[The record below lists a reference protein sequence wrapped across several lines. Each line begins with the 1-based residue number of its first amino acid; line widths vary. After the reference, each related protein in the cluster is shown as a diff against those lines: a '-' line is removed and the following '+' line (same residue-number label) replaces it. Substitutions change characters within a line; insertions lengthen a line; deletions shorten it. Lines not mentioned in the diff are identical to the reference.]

1 MSVLVDIPQIAYK
14 TMSIEY
20 VIIGQ
25 DGKRD
30 RWAEREAEQ
39 NLQKELKEYPYS
51 ADHEHMR

>member
-1 MSVLVDIPQIAYK
+1 MSFLIDIPQLAYK

-30 RWAEREAEQ
+30 WLAERNAEES
-39 NLQKELKEYPYS
+39 LQRCLQQYPYS
-51 ADHEHMR
+51 ADHEHTR

>member
-30 RWAEREAEQ
+30 RFAELKAEQ
-39 NLQKELKEYPYS
+39 NLRESLKGYS
-51 ADHEHMR
+51 YSLDHKHMR

>member
-1 MSVLVDIPQIAYK
+1 MSVLIDIPQIAYK

-30 RWAEREAEQ
+30 RFAELNAEQ
-39 NLQKELKEYPYS
+39 NLRESLKGYS
-51 ADHEHMR
+51 YSLDHEHMR